1 MSAVSRREFVDAE
14 LESLGSGI
22 AAMEN
27 RHGISIKTID
37 SWTCLKS
44 QPMLEY
50 MLNTSRGVLN
60 KQCRNTYRD
69 HVGAAKRII
78 DGPDFAWSANKS
90 RCLPKG
96 ATA

>member
-1 MSAVSRREFVDAE
+1 MPAVSRMGFAYAE
-14 LESLGSGI
+14 TASLGGDI

-27 RHGISIKTID
+27 KHGISMEAID
-37 SWTCLKS
+37 SWICLKS

-50 MLNTSRGVLN
+50 MFNTSRGILN
-60 KQCRNTYRD
+60 EQCRDAYRD
-69 HVGAAKRII
+69 HVGAAKHGI
-78 DGPDFAWSANKS
+78 DRPDFAWSANKS

>member
-1 MSAVSRREFVDAE
+1 MPAVSRREFVDAE
-14 LESLGSGI
+14 LESLRGDI

-27 RHGISIKTID
+27 KHGISMETID

-50 MLNTSRGVLN
+50 MLNTSRGILN
-60 KQCRNTYRD
+60 EQCRDVYRD
-69 HVGAAKRII
+69 HVAAAKRSI
-78 DGPDFAWSANKS
+78 DGPDFAWPANKS

-96 ATA
+96 VTA